1 MSKIKKVFICHEC
14 GYISPKWLGRC
25 PGCEKW
31 NTLVEEID
39 PSSKVKTSTSRSVT
53 NIGKPEPITDILID
67 REDRYSTG
75 MEELDRV
82 MGGGIV
88 RGSLTLLGGDP
99 GIGKSTLLLQVCNWL
114 GKEHGTVLYVSG
126 EESAKQIKLRGDRL
140 EANSKNLYIVC
151 ETNLDIILEHID
163 RLKPDFLVIDSIQT
177 TFNPQ
182 IPSAPGSV
190 TQVRDSTAA
199 FMNIAKAK
207 GITTFIVGH
216 VTKEGAIAGPRM
228 LEHMVDTVLYFE
240 GERHHT
246 YRILRGV
253 KNRFG
258 STNEIGVFEM
268 QEKGII
274 QVENPSELL
283 LSGRTQGAAGSVV
296 LCSMEGTRPIL
307 VEIQALVSTTA
318 FGMARRTATGVDH
331 NRVALLMAVLE
342 KKIGMQ
348 LYNQDTYVNVAG
360 GFKIDEPAADLAI
373 VSAIASS
380 FRNIPTPTD
389 LVAMGEVGLTG
400 EIRGISQID
409 KRIKECAKLGFK
421 TCVIPKSNID
431 SIKLEGDMQIIGVG
445 DISEALGAI
454 ME

>member
-1 MSKIKKVFICHEC
+1 MSRVKTVFICGEC

-25 PGCEKW
+25 PSCDSWG
-31 NTLVEEID
+31 TLNEEID
-39 PSSKVKTSTSRSVT
+39 PSSPKKSPSSKVATD
-53 NIGKPEPITDILID
+53 IGRPEPIGDIVLD
-67 REDRYSTG
+67 REDRYLTG
-75 MEELDRV
+75 MDELDRV
-82 MGGGIV
+82 MGGGV
-88 RGSLTLLGGDP
+88 VKGSLTLLGGDP
-99 GIGKSTLLLQVCNWL
+99 GIGKSTLLLQVSNWL
-114 GKEHGTVLYVSG
+114 GEKHGKVLYVSG

-140 EANSKNLYIVC
+140 NAKSDDLYVVC
-151 ETNLDIILEHID
+151 ETNLDIILEHVD
-163 RLKPDFLVIDSIQT
+163 KLGPSFLVIDSIQT

-190 TQVRDSTAA
+190 TQVRDTTSTL
-199 FMNIAKAK
+199 MRLAKSR

-268 QEKGII
+268 RDRGIM
-274 QVENPSELL
+274 QVENPSKLL
-283 LSGRTQGAAGSVV
+283 LSGRTQGAPGSVV
-296 LCSMEGTRPIL
+296 LCSIEGTRPIL
-307 VEIQALVSTTA
+307 VELQALVSTTA

-360 GFKIDEPAADLAI
+360 GFRIDEPAADLAI
-373 VSAIASS
+373 ISAIASS
-380 FRNIPTPTD
+380 FKNAPASSD
-389 LVAMGEVGLTG
+389 MVVMGEVGLTG
-400 EIRGISQID
+400 EIRGVSHMD
-409 KRIKECAKLGFK
+409 KRIRECSKLGFK
-421 TCVIPKSNID
+421 TCIVPKANVDDIDKFRDMEIVGVDNISN
-431 SIKLEGDMQIIGVG
+431 
-445 DISEALGAI
+445 ALDVI